1 MFVGIWSPIAL
12 QIMFIVFDLLTIATS
27 NLNEA
32 DMYLQRDWTEQYYLI
47 IGHKG
52 DILIGWRKKM
62 KDMRTIRITITLHL

>member
-12 QIMFIVFDLLTIATS
+12 QIMFIVLDLVTNATS